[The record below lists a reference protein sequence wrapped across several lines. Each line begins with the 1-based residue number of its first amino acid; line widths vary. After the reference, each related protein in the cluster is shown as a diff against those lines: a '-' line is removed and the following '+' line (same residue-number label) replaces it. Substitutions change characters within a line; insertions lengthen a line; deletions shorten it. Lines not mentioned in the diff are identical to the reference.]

1 MPAEPTTQSSTQTI
15 LTQVDELKTL
25 LMNFATGNRSDES
38 DATYVSLRRSLRSV
52 PQVFQ
57 RLPPFVRSC
66 SDVNEF
72 WMFIRD
78 DYPTYQER
86 RVFLRESFAEAIE
99 FLEQSEAD
107 LALLDVAAILSDLN
121 SATVNEA
128 WTKALHRRTFDP
140 DGAIT
145 AARTMLETV
154 LKHVLDDVPLSY
166 GRNDDLPKLWRL
178 VAEHLNLTPEQH
190 TAPDIKS
197 LLGNCQAVVGGLAN
211 LRNAV
216 GDAHGQGRNAMR
228 PLARH
233 AELAVNLSG
242 TMTIFILAT
251 WNEKS
256 HVKE

>member
-1 MPAEPTTQSSTQTI
+1 M
-15 LTQVDELKTL
+15 DY
-25 LMNFATGNRSDES
+25 ATGTRSDHADS
-38 DATYVSLRRSLRSV
+38 AYLMLRRSLRHI

-66 SDVNEF
+66 SSLDEF
-72 WMFIRD
+72 WVFVRN

-86 RVFLRESFAEAIE
+86 RVLLRESFAEVIE

-107 LALLDVAAILSDLN
+107 LALLDVASILSKLD
-121 SATVNEA
+121 SVAVSEA

-154 LKHVLDDVPLSY
+154 LKHILDDVPLSY
-166 GRNDDLPKLWRL
+166 GRNDDLPRLWRL
-178 VAEHLNLTPEQH
+178 VAEHLTLTPEQH
-190 TAPDIKS
+190 SAPDIKT
-197 LLGNCQAVVGGLAN
+197 LLGNCQAVVNGLAN
-211 LRNAV
+211 LRNTV

-228 PLARH
+228 PQARH

-242 TMTIFILAT
+242 IMASFVLAT
-251 WNEKS
+251 WNEKPS
-256 HVKE
+256 REDGDA